1 MDGPAREL
9 LLHPHAPAGSPP
21 ARQRPSTAM
30 VLATPPA
37 SSTVRPA
44 GQDCTDSVAHAALGH
59 PPAVWRPPR
68 SQLVVPPPR
77 GTGQIKDIW
86 LARSNLKLAKDRHDR
101 RQLVAAEE
109 LNWIYDRRIKV
120 KGDFSQ
126 DGECHRVTLLGLG
139 QHDFTHPDRSPNGL
153 KALVQGH
160 YTKSEAMQCGR
171 SVFVKLGGMAMWFAK
186 YCDGSS
192 QPKDGHANDEGEWWI
207 GPADAVGRPA
217 DELLGPPAL
226 GLLRV
231 RDSAKSPFSIVNTW
245 RVYKP

>member
-9 LLHPHAPAGSPP
+9 RLHPHAPAGSPP

-44 GQDCTDSVAHAALGH
+44 GQDCTDSVAYAALGH
-59 PPAVWRPPR
+59 PPAVWKPPR

-109 LNWIYDRRIKV
+109 FNWIYDRRIKV
-120 KGDFSQ
+120 KGDISQ

-171 SVFVKLGGMAMWFAK
+171 SVFVKPGGMAMWFTK
-186 YCDGSS
+186 
-192 QPKDGHANDEGEWWI
+192 
-207 GPADAVGRPA
+207 
-217 DELLGPPAL
+217 
-226 GLLRV
+226 
-231 RDSAKSPFSIVNTW
+231 
-245 RVYKP
+245 